1 MNFKTTLILGLVL
14 AVGVVL
20 VLFVDKQDKERE
32 EQKELEEKLLVIEKE
47 NINELYL
54 QPSGIHVVRDTLMDT
69 WKITGPVQTEA
80 DKQAIDDI
88 LNVLNRAKTERAIS
102 SDSSEYHVFGLD
114 PARGKLV
121 LVHNG
126 QQDTL
131 FIGDENPT
139 GSFVFARK
147 SGTPQ
152 VFLTTTTLK
161 THIEKNLFD
170 LRDKRALAFEKNQVM
185 GLDLKNPQGSF
196 SLERDMGF
204 WTLTSP
210 LETRADKSTVDQ
222 ILNQLSSAKA
232 KKFVD
237 ESPASGRAYGLDSPR
252 YLLDLYIGADNA
264 KKTLTLGDAIDATF
278 YAKDESRKPVFTVD
292 SSFVHKLDVDLY
304 ELRYKKLSEVT
315 SGQVNKLI
323 LDYVDSTIVCEK
335 DTAGNWMITEP
346 IIQPAKSWK
355 ISSVNSAIGR
365 LEAKK
370 FVSQAPKSLRPYG
383 LAKPQ
388 LRATFYDKEDNKI
401 AELMFGK
408 DKGDQV
414 YAKSENLK
422 PVVLVDKDIVDDLY
436 VSLDDLIDTTKVQS
450 KTVEE

>member
-54 QPSGIHVVRDTLMDT
+54 QPSGIRVVRDTLKDT
-69 WKITGPVQTEA
+69 WKITEPVQTDA
-80 DKQAIDDI
+80 DKQAID
-88 LNVLNRAKTERAIS
+88 NVLNMFDWAKTERAVS
-102 SDSSEYHVFGLD
+102 SDSSEYQVFGLD

-121 LVHNG
+121 IVHNG
-126 QQDTL
+126 HQDTL
-131 FIGDENPT
+131 FLGDENPT

-147 SGTPQ
+147 SGSPQ

-170 LRDKRALAFEKNQVM
+170 LRDKRALAFEKSQVM
-185 GLDLKNPQGSF
+185 RLYLKNQQGSF
-196 SLERDMGF
+196 SLEREMGF

-210 LETRADKSTVDQ
+210 LEARADKSTVDQ
-222 ILNQLSSAKA
+222 LLNQLSSAKA
-232 KKFVD
+232 KEFVA

-252 YLLDLYIGADNA
+252 YTLDLYIGADNA
-264 KKTLTLGDAIDATF
+264 KKRLTIGDAADGV
-278 YAKDESRKPVFTVD
+278 YYGKDESRKPVFTVD

-304 ELRYKKLSEVT
+304 DLRYKKLTEIT
-315 SGQVNKLI
+315 SGQVNKFT

-335 DTAGNWMITEP
+335 DTAGNWMIMEP
-346 IIQPAKSWK
+346 VIQPAKSWK

-365 LEAKK
+365 LEAKE
-370 FVSQAPKSLRPYG
+370 FVTQAPKSLRPYG

-388 LRATFYDKEDNKI
+388 LRATFYDKDNNKI
-401 AELMFGK
+401 AELIFGK
-408 DKGDQV
+408 EKGDQV
-414 YAKSENLK
+414 YAKSEALK

-436 VSLDDLIDTTKVQS
+436 VSLDDLVDTTKVQS
-450 KTVEE
+450 ETVEE